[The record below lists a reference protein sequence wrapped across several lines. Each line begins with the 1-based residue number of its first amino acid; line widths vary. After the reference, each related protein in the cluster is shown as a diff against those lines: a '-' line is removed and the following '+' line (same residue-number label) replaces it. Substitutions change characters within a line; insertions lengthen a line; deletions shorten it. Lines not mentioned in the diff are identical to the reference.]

1 MKYIRLQ
8 KMSTSVYI
16 GNIPFDYTE
25 EQVLEIAK
33 SVGPVN
39 DLKLLFD
46 PLTGKSRGYAFIK
59 YPDHETA
66 ASAVRNLNN
75 LSIGNRNIKCSFAN
89 NNYTFSDKGSAGGA
103 DKLPAL
109 PFGVQLFPN
118 QTVPEAISN
127 ALSGLD
133 QNSAYQLMREAKQ
146 MSNDNPGLMVSL
158 LDQCPQLAHAL
169 VETSLL
175 LNLTTPETIKLSVNS
190 SQLQLDSLSPDHVG
204 LLKQVAR
211 IPESE
216 LETLPE
222 DKQRVVREMR
232 TNISNGSYGAI

>member
-1 MKYIRLQ
+1 M
-8 KMSTSVYI
+8 YI

-89 NNYTFSDKGSAGGA
+89 NNYTFSDKGSTGGA

-118 QTVPEAISN
+118 QTAPEAISN

-146 MSNDNPGLMVSL
+146 MSSDNPGLMVNL

-175 LNLTTPETIKLSVNS
+175 LNITTPETIKLCVNS

-211 IPESE
+211 IPEPE
-216 LETLPE
+216 LKTLPE
-222 DKQRVVREMR
+222 DKQRVIREMQA
-232 TNISNGSYGAI
+232 NISNGSYGAI

>member
-1 MKYIRLQ
+1 
-8 KMSTSVYI
+8 MSTSVYI

-25 EQVLEIAK
+25 EQVVEIAK

-89 NNYTFSDKGSAGGA
+89 NNYTFSSDKGNTSA

-118 QTVPEAISN
+118 QTAPEAISN

-133 QNSAYQLMREAKQ
+133 RNSAYHLMSEAKQ
-146 MSNDNPGLMVSL
+146 MSSENPTLMISL

-175 LNLTTPETIKLSVNS
+175 LNITTPETIKLCVNS
-190 SQLQLDSLSPDHVG
+190 SQLQLESLSPDHVA

-216 LETLPE
+216 LETLSE
-222 DKQRVVREMR
+222 DKQKVLREIKDR
-232 TNISNGSYGAI
+232 ISDGSYGTI